1 MGRGRPR
8 KPSAIRDLEGNRSRT
23 AIPPDMPLSGFPEC
37 PDYLQGKARE
47 HFNFVSAEL
56 TAIGVTKRLDSEA
69 LAMVADLW
77 RHYWQCSDDGDVD
90 GLCKLAAKWSALAG
104 KFGLTPADRAKI
116 MSTQAE
122 KTDEIEDR
130 YFKVTG

>member
-37 PDYLQGKARE
+37 PERLQGSARE

-56 TAIGVTKRLDSEA
+56 SAIGVTKRIDTDA
-69 LAMVADLW
+69 LAILADLW
-77 RHYWQCSDDGDVD
+77 RHYWQCSSEGDVD
-90 GLCKLAAKWSALAG
+90 GLCKVVAKWSALAG

-116 MSTQAE
+116 MSGHEE